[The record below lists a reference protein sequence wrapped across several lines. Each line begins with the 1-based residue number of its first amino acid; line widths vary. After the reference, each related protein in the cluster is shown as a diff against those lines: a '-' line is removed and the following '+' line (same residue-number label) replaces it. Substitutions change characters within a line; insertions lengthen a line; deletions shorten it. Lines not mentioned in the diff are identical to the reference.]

1 MRRPNTPLGAWCAVG
16 LVLLVA
22 GALISCKSVP
32 LPNSPNESLF
42 ILPTQIVS
50 TLNNGNVR
58 VVGVS
63 ITVHND
69 TTNREFV
76 TQLPSGKSFATLSLE
91 PGAYSIRSIRITLQ
105 NVGGRNPWSDTQD
118 FYGSFFLEKRVVRY
132 YERKVFVA
140 SRPQGW
146 HTFGWDSVEAPA
158 DKQACLKQLK
168 KDPRWQAWQNYSLV
182 NF

>member
-1 MRRPNTPLGAWCAVG
+1 MRRPNTAMGALCAVG
-16 LVLLVA
+16 LALVA
-22 GALISCKSVP
+22 AGSLISCKSVP

-42 ILPTQIVS
+42 ILPTRVVS
-50 TLNNGNVR
+50 ALNNGDVR

-76 TQLPSGKSFATLSLE
+76 TQLPSGESFAMLSLD
-91 PGAYSIRSIRITLQ
+91 PGAYSIRSIRITMQ
-105 NVGGRNPWSDTQD
+105 HVGGRNPWSDTHD
-118 FYGSFFLEKRVVRY
+118 FYGSFFIEKRVVRY
-132 YERKVFVA
+132 YERKIYVG

-146 HTFGWDSVEAPA
+146 YNFGWDALEVPA
-158 DKQACLKQLK
+158 DKQACLNQMK
-168 KDPRWQAWQNYSLV
+168 KDPRWQAWQDYSLV